1 MNTQTIIQT
10 VTNQGAMKQIADN
23 KVQTK
28 TAYQFSKIKIQKS
41 HFYTLWSIVGTN
53 NKKQKSL

>member
-10 VTNQGAMKQIADN
+10 VTNQGAMKQIVDN

-28 TAYQFSKIKIQKS
+28 TAYQFSKTKIQES
-41 HFYTLWSIVGTN
+41 YFYTLRSIVGTN